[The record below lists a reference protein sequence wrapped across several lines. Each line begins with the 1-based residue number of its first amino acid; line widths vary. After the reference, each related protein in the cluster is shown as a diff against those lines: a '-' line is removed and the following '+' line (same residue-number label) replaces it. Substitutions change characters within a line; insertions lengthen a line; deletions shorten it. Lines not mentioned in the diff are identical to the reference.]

1 MTHYLRSHHDGILIG
16 VGTALADNPGLD
28 CRYRAKKDLY
38 YNSPRPIIIDPS
50 FKWEINGQSR
60 VIQTAMKGQGLGPWI
75 VVRKGQ
81 KLLHSEK
88 SKIVESVRGEVI
100 EIESDYLDDN
110 NNIQWNKLFKL
121 LHKKGLKSVMVE
133 GGATIINQLLDPFNS
148 NCIHS
153 LIITI
158 GPVYLGSNGVQVSPN
173 GRVDLKQVKWW
184 HGIQDS
190 ILCAKVN

>member
-1 MTHYLRSHHDGILIG
+1 M
-16 VGTALADNPGLD
+16 
-28 CRYRAKKDLY
+28 KD
-38 YNSPRPIIIDPS
+38 
-50 FKWEINGQSR
+50 
-60 VIQTAMKGQGLGPWI
+60 QGLGPWI
-75 VVRKGQ
+75 IVRKGQ

-88 SKIVESVRGEVI
+88 SKIVERVRGEVI

-110 NNIQWNKLFKL
+110 NNFQWNKLFKL